1 MLDRRIQDERLPVI
15 FNTGIYEVS
24 ISVMADTCVTGSKS
38 DFFKSHS
45 SSHAGNFPFAE
56 LKARA
61 YINPVAHTSDKDPD
75 FSARLREG
83 HP

>member
-15 FNTGIYEVS
+15 FNTGLYEVS
-24 ISVMADTCVTGSKS
+24 ISAMAVTGSKS

-61 YINPVAHTSDKDPD
+61 YINPVARTSDKDPD
-75 FSARLREG
+75 FSARIREG